1 MLKDSLMGLAIAVI
15 VISSVAWVGQWRR
28 IRNRM
33 KINKVQRTEHQSAV
47 NTPEW
52 PL

>member
-1 MLKDSLMGLAIAVI
+1 MLQDSLVGLATAVL

-33 KINKVQRTEHQSAV
+33 RINKAIRAERQAAAS
-47 NTPEW
+47 TPEW

>member
-1 MLKDSLMGLAIAVI
+1 MLNDSLVGLAIAI
-15 VISSVAWVGQWRR
+15 FVISSVAWVSQWRR

-33 KINKVQRTEHQSAV
+33 RINKAIRAERHAAAT
-47 NTPEW
+47 TPEW